1 MNIQNSTQKEFCPFP
16 HQNSIVINSNLFF
29 PSPQK
34 LNFLVKPDFSPI
46 TAHEEKFGLKTNDS
60 YKKRTKKELDSPVK
74 TPSTNYFSPIKIEG
88 KDLFGTKKDKEFC
101 RKLNFDEIDNKEY
114 KSNYKITD
122 IEMKHFLN
130 KFNISDDNT
139 NFNSME
145 PYRIM
150 VSPSLNNVSNTKKNE
165 NKMGSEYTIY
175 QTIKEKNYDGV
186 YIVKEIKTGKLYCI
200 KKNSKNPKKNS
211 FKTILSTLNDL
222 NNKKN
227 IEKKSDLLL
236 GEQFCM
242 KQIDYWIKNEN
253 NINKYLYILLEY
265 YPLGDI
271 LDYFGKLIENNYLFT
286 SNFCWDIIFEMICGL
301 LYFHNKGYIHFDIK
315 PTNFLVDNNGYIK
328 LNDFDLSHKVEELS
342 FLDDIIEGDSR
353 YISKELFD
361 DSDNISMSNLDNRC
375 DVFSLGLSLLEI
387 LFRVD
392 LPKNGKLW
400 RDIRNDNFSVPKEF
414 LNNLKIENNKEF
426 MNLINFMITPINK
439 RPTLLQLIEKFPE
452 LNKRYEL
459 LKNNKYSKSSDIMKF
474 EMTLSKKGKFINN
487 INRFNDIEYNI

>member
-1 MNIQNSTQKEFCPFP
+1 
-16 HQNSIVINSNLFF
+16 
-29 PSPQK
+29 
-34 LNFLVKPDFSPI
+34 
-46 TAHEEKFGLKTNDS
+46 
-60 YKKRTKKELDSPVK
+60 
-74 TPSTNYFSPIKIEG
+74 
-88 KDLFGTKKDKEFC
+88 
-101 RKLNFDEIDNKEY
+101 
-114 KSNYKITD
+114 
-122 IEMKHFLN
+122 
-130 KFNISDDNT
+130 
-139 NFNSME
+139 
-145 PYRIM
+145 
-150 VSPSLNNVSNTKKNE
+150 
-165 NKMGSEYTIY
+165 
-175 QTIKEKNYDGV
+175 
-186 YIVKEIKTGKLYCI
+186 
-200 KKNSKNPKKNS
+200 
-211 FKTILSTLNDL
+211 
-222 NNKKN
+222 
-227 IEKKSDLLL
+227 
-236 GEQFCM
+236 M

-286 SNFCWDIIFEMICGL
+286 SNFYWDIIFEMICGL

-361 DSDNISMSNLDNRC
+361 NNDNISMSNLDNRC
-375 DVFSLGLSLLEI
+375 DLFSLGLSLLEI

-487 INRFNDIEYNI
+487 INRLNDIEYNI